1 MATDVERLIV
11 RLEATQRG
19 FERQLAA
26 ASSTADRRARQIET
40 RFQRMNKTINGQFT
54 ALGRSMT
61 GALAGIAT
69 IRGAK
74 QLLDSATSI
83 DNALRVAGLSGQE
96 LERVYARLF
105 DSATRNAAPLETLVT
120 LYGRAALVQKE
131 LGVSTEELLGFTN
144 NVSLALRVAGTDAQ
158 AASGALLQLSQA
170 LGSGVVR
177 AEEFNSI
184 LEGAP
189 TIAQAAAAGLKEAGG
204 SVAQLRQLVIDGK
217 VSSEAFFR
225 AFEAGAPMLEEK
237 VSGAVMTIDQRL
249 GNLRTAL
256 VNAAREF
263 NQSTEAGQFFGTEID
278 RVTAFVNSINFD
290 GLISAIRDVIAEFKA
305 GAAQAQF
312 FAQTVLGL
320 ENVGAA
326 FTGGAARQSFFGGA
340 LTITSQKGVQD
351 RINGAFEGGVEVGSE
366 LTADAIRNAYNGSG
380 RTPPTPGFT
389 PGTPPEIK
397 PVSLGDFAAPAARGG
412 GGKKGRGG
420 GSRQNDYQREV
431 EQLRERIALTQ
442 SMTAAQAELNPLV
455 DDYGYSLERAATI
468 VELENA
474 AKRAGLEITPQ
485 LRQQIEELAGAYA
498 TATAEAARLAEAQDN
513 ARKRAEELQELGKD
527 VLGGF
532 ITDLRNGVSASEAL
546 ANALDKIASKLLD
559 MALNNLFENAFKGA
573 GGGGGGLLGGF
584 LIPGILHSGGVAGSD
599 GYGHGRAVSPSV
611 FAGAKRYHRGGVAG
625 LQPGEV
631 PAILQKGEVVLPRG
645 AQMSAQPQQVEVT
658 VSGVFVDDNGVV
670 RAQVTQMG
678 AQAAQ
683 AGATIAV
690 RQVNQGLPSMLAD
703 AQARKM

>member
-11 RLEATQRG
+11 RLEATQRQ
-19 FERQLAA
+19 FERQLAS
-26 ASSTADRRARQIET
+26 ASSTADRRARQIER
-40 RFQRMNKTINGQFT
+40 RFQRMNKTINGQFS
-54 ALGRSMT
+54 ALSKAMA
-61 GALAGIAT
+61 GAFAGIASL
-69 IRGAK
+69 RGAK
-74 QLLDSATSI
+74 QLLDTATSI
-83 DNALRVAGLSGQE
+83 DNALKVAGLSGQE
-96 LERVYARLF
+96 LEKVYAKLF

-144 NVSLALRVAGTDAQ
+144 NVALALRVAGTDAQ

-256 VNAAREF
+256 VNAARQF

-290 GLISAIRDVIAEFKA
+290 GLIGAIRDVIAEFKA

-320 ENVGAA
+320 ENIGAM

-340 LTITSQKGVQD
+340 LTITSQKGIQD
-351 RINGAFEGGVEVGSE
+351 RIDGAFESGVQVGSE
-366 LTADAIRNAYNGSG
+366 LTADAIRNAYKGTGGKEPRPS
-380 RTPPTPGFT
+380 FT

-397 PVSLGDFAAPAARGG
+397 PVSLGDFDAPVTRGG
-412 GGKKGRGG
+412 GGGRGRGG
-420 GSRQNDYQREV
+420 GW
-431 EQLRERIALTQ
+431 
-442 SMTAAQAELNPLV
+442 
-455 DDYGYSLERAATI
+455 
-468 VELENA
+468 
-474 AKRAGLEITPQ
+474 
-485 LRQQIEELAGAYA
+485 
-498 TATAEAARLAEAQDN
+498 
-513 ARKRAEELQELGKD
+513 
-527 VLGGF
+527 
-532 ITDLRNGVSASEAL
+532 
-546 ANALDKIASKLLD
+546 
-559 MALNNLFENAFKGA
+559 
-573 GGGGGGLLGGF
+573 
-584 LIPGILHSGGVAGSD
+584 
-599 GYGHGRAVSPSV
+599 
-611 FAGAKRYHRGGVAG
+611 
-625 LQPGEV
+625 
-631 PAILQKGEVVLPRG
+631 
-645 AQMSAQPQQVEVT
+645 
-658 VSGVFVDDNGVV
+658 
-670 RAQVTQMG
+670 
-678 AQAAQ
+678 
-683 AGATIAV
+683 
-690 RQVNQGLPSMLAD
+690 
-703 AQARKM
+703 